1 MRFWRIVSSQRAS
14 GSSHTGRS
22 TAGQTPATAAQTSTE
37 PSSSRA
43 VAKSRSTSSS
53 TVRSACAIGAP
64 PISAATA
71 CGPLL
76 AAVVVHEHLGALG
89 GEEPRAG
96 GADPAGGTGDDDA
109 FACKTRVH
117 EGVGYPQ

>member
-1 MRFWRIVSSQRAS
+1 MRFWRIVSSQRSS

-22 TAGQTPATAAQTSTE
+22 SAGQTPATAAQTSTE

-53 TVRSACAIGAP
+53 TVRSAWAIGAP

-71 CGPLL
+71 ARPLL

-96 GADPAGGTGDDDA
+96 GADPTGGTGDDDA
-109 FACKTRVH
+109 FACETRVH